1 MRNLPP
7 APKLRDVLITGCAE
21 LLTLRGSA
29 PRRGLALGDLGIIR
43 DAALLIR
50 NGRIAAIGTRRR
62 IESLRESRR
71 ARKLDLGGCVV
82 LPGFVD
88 SHTHL
93 IHAAARAAEYEQR
106 ISGASYEEI
115 ARAGGGIHNSAHKLR
130 GASSGDLKHRALA
143 HLAKFAAHG
152 TTTLE
157 AKSGYGL
164 TWESERKILMILR
177 ELEREQPLD
186 IARTFLGAHVVPREY
201 RNRAGKTPEAYVELI
216 CHQWLPRVAEESLA
230 EFCDVFCDLGAFT
243 VAQSR
248 KILTAARAC
257 GLGLR
262 LHAEQLA
269 RTGAAKLAVEMHAA
283 SADHLEKVS
292 AGDIRALAHSNVT
305 CTLLP
310 GCCFHLGL
318 AHYGPARKLIEAGA
332 IVAIATDFNPG
343 TSPTLSMPMILSLAC
358 TQMRMTPAEVIAAAT
373 INAAYSLGRHD
384 CIGSL
389 EVGKFADLAAF
400 DVDDYREIPYYFG
413 VNHCSLTMK
422 RGQIIY
428 ARERSSRA

>member
-1 MRNLPP
+1 MRKVPT
-7 APKLRDVLITGCAE
+7 APKPKDILITGCAE
-21 LLTLRGSA
+21 LITLRGAA
-29 PRRGLALGDLGIIR
+29 PRRGSALGDLGIIR
-43 DAALLIR
+43 DGALLIR
-50 NGRIAAIGTRRR
+50 DGRITAVGPRRR
-62 IESLRESRR
+62 IESLRKSRR
-71 ARKLDLGGCVV
+71 VRKIDLGGRVV

-93 IHAAARAAEYEQR
+93 VFPASRAAEYEQR
-106 ISGASYEEI
+106 ISGATYEEI
-115 ARAGGGIHNSAHKLR
+115 ARAGGGIHNSARKLR
-130 GASSGDLKHRALA
+130 GASSRDLKRRALA
-143 HLAKFAAHG
+143 HLAQFAARG

-164 TWESERKILMILR
+164 TWESERKILLALR

-186 IARTFLGAHVVPREY
+186 IVRTFLGAHAVPREY
-201 RNRAGKTPEAYVELI
+201 RHRAGKTPDAYVELI
-216 CHQWLPRVAEESLA
+216 CRQWLPQVATENLA
-230 EFCDVFCDLGAFT
+230 EFCDVFCDRGAFT

-248 KILTAARAC
+248 KILSAARAC

-269 RTGAAKLAVEMHAA
+269 RTGAAKLAVEMRAA
-283 SADHLEKVS
+283 SADHLEKIS
-292 AGDIRALAHSNVT
+292 SSDIRALAHSNVT

-318 AHYGPARKLIEAGA
+318 AQYGPARKLIDAGA
-332 IVAIATDFNPG
+332 IVALATDFNPG

-358 TQMRMTPAEVIAAAT
+358 TQMRMTPAEAIAAAT

-384 CIGSL
+384 RIGSL

-428 ARERSSRA
+428 ARERSRRV